1 MALQHFYSR
10 IPARVSMYNRADSFD
25 TFAHSDGLDR
35 EFIER
40 ELSVMYDG
48 KLGKNDMTAVRKG
61 EIPPVYSQCCLRS
74 GKTVQTCITYL
85 PLDYTGE
92 RSAYLAHSLILTDE
106 EYKTLFC
113 NKNNAVFNSDMFLK
127 DISAFNITSPDA
139 APNKKYPELDY
150 VPVQESTVRGA
161 FEGYDPE
168 TVKTYIYAVLLS
180 LCGKGKNVC
189 FRLPRKSEDL
199 SLRSLALINET
210 FSILPYCLRRS
221 LSFVSY
227 VNDPLQYSSFKLKA
241 LSQTCPDVS
250 PAKNVYFDFQTGLVI
265 GIQHDE
271 VTANKPLINFFYSLL
286 ENIEVRNEFLMYM
299 DRAVEAMPNLA
310 NLNLKTLTDLVFLFL
325 QTSGLFS
332 EQSVLPNDAKV
343 YDFLCIYE
351 KYRAA
356 LSDEY
361 RMRAYKCIERYPQ
374 RHEAIPKNIFSKV
387 IRLYSTEIKPAKRIA
402 MNSVLELIHT
412 DIMREKLFAFIK
424 SNYDK
429 EEHDI
434 KEIIVSNLCRVF
446 YGGFL
451 QANLLEF
458 FSRIFV
464 SEPQSTQD
472 QIVDKLLLTI
482 RTASVQQKILAFFDE
497 HYDELSESQRSEL
510 YDTFFEML
518 HECDS
523 LALSLVAL
531 VDRHISKE
539 MDETVASISDRLAES
554 LEINYKKKEHGL
566 LPILTAQPG
575 FCRDV
580 TLKLTFGKWSTRKIF
595 PEYMALLAALPAPE
609 KTETVIH
616 IFDLVPDMTEQVSA
630 KMTDAAE
637 TLYKNDIGKLSLYAW
652 IDTDITVKNK
662 LSRVAPSFVR
672 EFHGKVIKSA
682 VCTSIYDVFKTK
694 YRSDGIT
701 VLLEY
706 AKENPFVYDSDKYEV
721 VSSYVDMISAI
732 ESDDLSEAFGIFD
745 KLPQEPRLRADMAL
759 HMASCVLN
767 RNEQSLEETLAL
779 DIMIAYL
786 KSAQIPF
793 DKLYSQYSGAYTQS
807 YLIKH
812 GAKADPAKAT
822 EHGAFCATELLLGVL
837 LKISSASE
845 SMKALICG
853 DTSRLDSVISS
864 FVNAYGKNAANWL
877 GSHMSLYEEVDEL
890 AEYLKGALSRSK
902 PQGSSIWSKLFGKRR

>member
-10 IPARVSMYNRADSFD
+10 VPARVSMYNRADSFD

-106 EYKTLFC
+106 EYNTLFC

-127 DISAFNITSPDA
+127 DISVFDITASDA
-139 APNKKYPELDY
+139 TPNKKYPELDY
-150 VPVQESTVRGA
+150 VPTPESSVHGV
-161 FEGYDPE
+161 FDGYDPE

-189 FRLPRKSEDL
+189 FRLPGKSGDL
-199 SLRSLALINET
+199 SLRSLSLINET
-210 FSILPYCLRRS
+210 FSILPYCLRKA

-227 VNDPLQYSSFKLKA
+227 VNDPLQYSSFKLKS

-250 PAKNVYFDFQTGLVI
+250 PAKNVYFDFQTNLVV

-271 VTANKPLINFFYSLL
+271 VAANKPLVNFFYSLL
-286 ENIEVRNEFLMYM
+286 GNIEVRNEFLMYM

-310 NLNLKTLTDLVFLFL
+310 NMNLKTLTDLVFLFL

-351 KYRAA
+351 KYRSA

-361 RMRAYKCIERYPQ
+361 RMRAYKCIERYPH

-387 IRLYSTEIKPAKRIA
+387 IRLYSAEIKPAKRIA

-424 SNYDK
+424 NNYDK
-429 EEHDI
+429 EEQEI
-434 KEIIVSNLCRVF
+434 KEIIISNLCRVF

-458 FSRIFV
+458 FSRIFAF
-464 SEPQSTQD
+464 EPQSTQD

-497 HYDELSESQRSEL
+497 HYDELSEGQRSEF

-518 HECDS
+518 HECD
-523 LALSLVAL
+523 ALSLSLVSL

-539 MDETVASISDRLAES
+539 TDETVSSISERLAES
-554 LEINYKKKEHGL
+554 LEANYKKKEHAL

-575 FCRDV
+575 FCCDV
-580 TLKLTFGKWSTRKIF
+580 TLRLIFGGWSNRKIF
-595 PEYMALLAALPAPE
+595 SEYVDLLSAKPASE
-609 KTETVIH
+609 KTDTLIH

-630 KMTDAAE
+630 KIADAAE
-637 TLYKNDIGKLSLYAW
+637 LLYKNDIGKLSLYVW
-652 IDTDITVKNK
+652 IDADITLKSK

-672 EFHGKVIKSA
+672 EFHNKITKVA
-682 VCTSIYDVFKTK
+682 VCASIYDVFKTK

-701 VLLEY
+701 VLLGY
-706 AKENPFVYDSDKYEV
+706 AEDNPFVCDCNKYTV
-721 VSSYVDMISAI
+721 VSDYVDMISAL
-732 ESDDLSEAFGIFD
+732 EANDLPGTFRIFD
-745 KLPQEPRLRADMAL
+745 TLPQEPKLRADMAL
-759 HMASCVLN
+759 HMATCVLN
-767 RNEQSLEETLAL
+767 RNEQSLEQTLAL
-779 DIMIAYL
+779 DVMIAYL
-786 KSAQIPF
+786 KSSQIPF
-793 DKLYSQYSGAYTQS
+793 DKLYSQYSGVYTQS

-822 EHGAFCATELLLGVL
+822 EHGAFNAMELLFDVL
-837 LKISSASE
+837 LKLSSASE
-845 SMKALICG
+845 SMRASICG
-853 DTSRLDSVISS
+853 DDSKLDSLISS
-864 FVNAYGKNAANWL
+864 FVSAYGKNAVNWL
-877 GSHMSLYEEVDEL
+877 ESHMSLYDEVDEL
-890 AEYLKGALSRSK
+890 ADYLRNALSRSK
-902 PQGSSIWSKLFGKRR
+902 PQSGSIWSKLFGKKR